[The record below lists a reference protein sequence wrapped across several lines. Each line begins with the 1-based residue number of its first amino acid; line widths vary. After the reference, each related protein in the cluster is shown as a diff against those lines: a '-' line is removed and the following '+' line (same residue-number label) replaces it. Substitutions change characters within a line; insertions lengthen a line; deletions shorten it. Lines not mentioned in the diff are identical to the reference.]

1 MSANKIVLPGLEKQ
15 VEFLL
20 NNLNTQIETALV
32 IGSASEDIANRIME
46 SYQCSPELIVENY
59 ESLMNS
65 KLILGEALPI
75 NARLMDFEVTD
86 FENNSFDLVYAQ
98 ASISRTNRN
107 KIVKEI
113 KRVLKPNGIFCVGE
127 IVTLQKEYPAFVR
140 DIFDSSDILPLYVE
154 ELKNYYEERNFKFIS
169 EIDLTSTL
177 KKYYSINTDL
187 LRDTK
192 LNLTDREK
200 SFHKKLL
207 NKVSH
212 ESNAYLKLGADK
224 FIGFTALLLQKGER

>member
-1 MSANKIVLPGLEKQ
+1 MSTNKIFLPGLEKQ
-15 VEFLL
+15 IEFLL
-20 NNLNTQIETALV
+20 NNLNTKIETALV
-32 IGSASEDIANRIME
+32 IGSASEDIANQIIE

-65 KLILGEALPI
+65 KLILGEASTI

-140 DIFDSSDILPLYVE
+140 DIFDSSDILPLYVD

-224 FIGFTALLLQKGER
+224 FIGFVTLLLQKGER